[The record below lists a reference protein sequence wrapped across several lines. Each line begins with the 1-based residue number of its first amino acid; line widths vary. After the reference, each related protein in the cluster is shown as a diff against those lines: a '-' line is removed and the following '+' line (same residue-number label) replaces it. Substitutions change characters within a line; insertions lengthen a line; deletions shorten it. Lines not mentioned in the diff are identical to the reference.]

1 MIQIRKHKNVFLKYK
16 LAMKNSYFNDTVI
29 LFYSFFQM
37 VQNRL
42 YKSQLLKRLT
52 ELKKSS
58 NFPQKPSLNP
68 AVLYVENVLNP
79 QNLTWD
85 HPKRRGQ
92 NLNETVKRAMRAW
105 PQMDSQVKGK
115 QLLPK
120 LAY

>member
-1 MIQIRKHKNVFLKYK
+1 
-16 LAMKNSYFNDTVI
+16 MKNSYFNNTVI

-52 ELKKSS
+52 ELKKNSD
-58 NFPQKPSLNP
+58 FPPKPSLNP

-79 QNLTWD
+79 ENLTWD
-85 HPKRRGQ
+85 HPKRRGH
-92 NLNETVKRAMRAW
+92 NLNETIRRAMKAW

-115 QLLPK
+115 QLYCYKSKHL
-120 LAY
+120 YSY